1 MQDSLKFLPEYLN
14 TLHSDLG
21 TQDIFILFQKL
32 LITILIGAFI
42 GLEREHSRPSEEKTF
57 AGIRT
62 FPLIAIFGF
71 IAALISSITSYWTY
85 FAFFIGFSAL
95 VTTSHI
101 FSAKNGRLGGTSEI
115 TTFIVFL
122 LGSLVYWNFI
132 ILASIIAVITTIFL
146 TLKLQLHTFVGK
158 VSEEDL
164 YATLKLAL
172 ITVIILP
179 LLPDKTYGPLNVLN
193 PRLIW
198 YMVILV
204 SGISFVGY
212 VLIKIVGQERG
223 IPLTGLM
230 GGLVSS
236 TVVTYSFA
244 RRSKEISDAGGKLS
258 IGIILAS
265 TVMYLRVFI
274 VLLIIN
280 ISLIDYLWLP
290 LLVFALSG
298 VIVSLFLSKKFVN
311 HSDSSLKMKNPFELK
326 SALLFGLIFAIII
339 LVAKAAQM
347 YLGSG
352 GTFAAS
358 ALAGITSVDAITIS
372 IAKLT
377 SQNITE
383 NVAIPAII
391 IALISNTIVKSV
403 IALIFG
409 DKELKKYTLS
419 GLGVMNLLS
428 IIYLIYVLI

>member
-1 MQDSLKFLPEYLN
+1 MQDTLRFLPEYLR
-14 TLHSDLG
+14 TIHSDLG
-21 TQDIFILFQKL
+21 SQDIFILFQKL

-71 IAALISSITSYWTY
+71 ISALISSISSYWIF
-85 FAFFIGFSAL
+85 FAIFIGYSSL
-95 VTTSHI
+95 VTASHI
-101 FSAKNGRLGGTSEI
+101 FSAKSGRLGGTSEI

-122 LGSLVYWNFI
+122 LGALVYWNFI

-244 RRSKEISDAGGKLS
+244 RRSKEISDAGGNLS

-274 VLLIIN
+274 VVLIIN

-290 LLVFALSG
+290 LLIFALSG

-311 HSDSSLKMKNPFELK
+311 HSDSSLEMKNPFELK
-326 SALLFGLIFAIII
+326 SALIFGLIFAIII
-339 LVAKAAQM
+339 FVAKAAQM

-372 IAKLT
+372 LAKLT

-383 NVAIPAII
+383 SVAIPAII

-409 DKELKKYTLS
+409 DRELKKYTLS

-428 IIYLIYVLI
+428 IIYLIYILI

>member
-21 TQDIFILFQKL
+21 SQDIFIIFQKL

-42 GLEREHSRPSEEKTF
+42 GLEREHSRPAEEKTF

-71 IAALISSITSYWTY
+71 ISALISSITSFWTY
-85 FAFFIGFSAL
+85 FAFFIGFSSL

-101 FSAKNGRLGGTSEI
+101 FSAKSGRLGGTSEI

-179 LLPDKTYGPLNVLN
+179 LLPDKTYGPLAVLN

-244 RRSKEISDAGGKLS
+244 KRSKEISNAGGNYS

-274 VLLIIN
+274 VVLIIN

-311 HSDSSLKMKNPFELK
+311 HSDNSLEMKNPFELK
-326 SALLFGLIFAIII
+326 SALLFGLIFAIVIF
-339 LVAKAAQM
+339 VAKAAQM

-391 IALISNTIVKSV
+391 IAVISNTIVKSV

-409 DKELKKYTLS
+409 DKDLKKYTLS

-428 IIYLIYVLI
+428 IIYLIYLLI